1 MGEARNLSPEGP
13 AGDAGGV
20 SGDAAGD
27 GGGGEGPPERED
39 PGEGFGA
46 ALRRARGERGLSL
59 AALARL
65 VHYSKGYLSKIENGG
80 KPPTADLAR
89 RCDEALRAG
98 GALSRLVPG
107 VPRARAPEQ
116 VSDVCPYRGLAA
128 FGPEDADWFF
138 GRERATAA

>member
-65 VHYSKGYLSKIENGG
+65 VHYSKGYLSKIENGASR
-80 KPPTADLAR
+80 PPPISPDAVTR
-89 RCDEALRAG
+89 RCGRAG
-98 GALSRLVPG
+98 RCPGWSRGAAGAGPRTG
-107 VPRARAPEQ
+107 V
-116 VSDVCPYRGLAA
+116 
-128 FGPEDADWFF
+128 
-138 GRERATAA
+138 

>member
-1 MGEARNLSPEGP
+1 MGQ
-13 AGDAGGV
+13 
-20 SGDAAGD
+20 
-27 GGGGEGPPERED
+27 
-39 PGEGFGA
+39 
-46 ALRRARGERGLSL
+46 L
-59 AALARL
+59 AKLI
-65 VHYSKGYLSKIENGG
+65 HYSKGYLSKIENGG

-116 VSDVCPYRGLAA
+116 VSGVCPYRGLAA

-138 GRERATAA
+138 GRERATAALVQRLARQSGRGPLAVVAPSGAGKSSLLRAGLVPALAREGTAEL